1 MSMENLPIQ
10 GPVFLIEVD
19 RISPNPQQ
27 PRRDFNEEELKE
39 LAASIREFGILQP
52 IIVTKIE
59 RETELGTAVDYQ
71 LIAGERRWRAS
82 KMAGMERI
90 PAIIKNVSLDRDRLE
105 LAILENVQRA
115 NLSPIEA
122 ARAYAKL
129 QDEFKL
135 TQREIAARLGKS
147 RESVANTMR
156 LLSLPTQVQEA
167 VAKGQVSESQGRLLL
182 TVEDINQQNFLFE
195 DILRNNLS
203 VRELKTKIE
212 RNKQQQRQQTAEA
225 AAPEPAVAAA
235 NPELDQIKK
244 DLETALGTPVKLEQ
258 DGATGKLTITFYSPE
273 ELRGIV
279 QKLL

>member
-1 MSMENLPIQ
+1 MENLPIQ